1 MFKKLRG
8 IILCGVA
15 ASLVLTSCGN
25 KADNDKKE
33 DSKTESSVGN
43 SVYGSS
49 CVVNSVIK
57 VRLSI

>member
-15 ASLVLTSCGN
+15 ASIVLTSCGN

-33 DSKTESSVGN
+33 ISKTE
-43 SVYGSS
+43 
-49 CVVNSVIK
+49 
-57 VRLSI
+57 